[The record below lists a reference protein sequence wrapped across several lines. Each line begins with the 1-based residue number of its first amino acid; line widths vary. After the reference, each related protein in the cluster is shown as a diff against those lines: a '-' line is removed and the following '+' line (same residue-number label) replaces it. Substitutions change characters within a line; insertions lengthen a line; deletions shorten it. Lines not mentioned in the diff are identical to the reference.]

1 MRTTSVPWR
10 VSKYERL
17 TFRGWPSWL
26 RFACVISPVAL
37 AAALALAL
45 ASCQAEAYDSSLR
58 PGPGPGLGAGRE
70 RPLADEVVAANRR
83 MHQRFTAAQR
93 LELGVVHGDLDGAH
107 ADARELAELDQPD
120 ALARWQPYFA
130 SIRDAARQIEGA
142 PGIVGAARLTATL
155 GRRCAR
161 CHEAIGA
168 RIAFPAEPA
177 PAGDPRL
184 VIQMVSHQWAAEQMW
199 QGLIGPSDARWLA
212 GARALSQAPLH
223 IVAQAVTPSSE
234 LDVDDVARIRL
245 YARRAEAAGSQDAR
259 ADLFGTMLGTCAHC
273 HAVLRDR

>member
-1 MRTTSVPWR
+1 MRTLSVPWR
-10 VSKYERL
+10 VSKHERRR
-17 TFRGWPSWL
+17 FRGWPTWL
-26 RFACVISPVAL
+26 RLACLISPVAL

-45 ASCQAEAYDSSLR
+45 ASCQVEARDTAPPRGGS
-58 PGPGPGLGAGRE
+58 
-70 RPLADEVVAANRR
+70 LADDVVAASHR
-83 MHQRFTAAQR
+83 MHQRFTAAAR
-93 LELGVVHGDLDGAH
+93 LELAVVHGDLSGAQ
-107 ADARELAELDQPD
+107 ADAHELAELDQPD
-120 ALARWQPYFA
+120 ALMRWQPYFEE
-130 SIRDAARQIEGA
+130 IREAARQIEVT
-142 PGIVGAARLTATL
+142 PGIIGAARLTAVL

-168 RIAFPAEPA
+168 RIAFPAGPA
-177 PAGDPRL
+177 PSGDPKL
-184 VIQMVSHQWAAEQMW
+184 VVQMVSHQWAAEQMW
-199 QGLIGPSDARWLA
+199 QGLIGPSDGRWLA

-223 IVAQAVTPSSE
+223 IVAQAVTPTSE

>member
-1 MRTTSVPWR
+1 MRTLSVPWR
-10 VSKYERL
+10 VSEHERR
-17 TFRGWPSWL
+17 TFRGWPGWL
-26 RFACVISPVAL
+26 WLVCVISPAV

-45 ASCQAEAYDSSLR
+45 ASCQIEARDTA
-58 PGPGPGLGAGRE
+58 PTGPSGGLV
-70 RPLADEVVAANRR
+70 DEVATASRH

-93 LELGVVHGDLDGAH
+93 LELAVVHGDLAGAH
-107 ADARELAELDQPD
+107 ADARELAELGEPG

-130 SIRDAARQIEGA
+130 SIRDAAGQIEAA

-177 PAGDPRL
+177 PPGDPRL
-184 VIQMVSHQWAAEQMW
+184 VIQMASHRWAAEQMW

-212 GARALSQAPLH
+212 GAGALTRAPLH

-234 LDVDDVARIRL
+234 LDIDDVARIRL

-259 ADLFGTMLGTCAHC
+259 ADLFGAMLGTCAHC

>member
-1 MRTTSVPWR
+1 MRTLSVPWR
-10 VSKYERL
+10 VSKHERR

-26 RFACVISPVAL
+26 RFACLIGPAVL
-37 AAALALAL
+37 AVALALAL
-45 ASCQAEAYDSSLR
+45 ASCQVEARDTAPVRGGS
-58 PGPGPGLGAGRE
+58 
-70 RPLADEVVAANRR
+70 LADDVAAANHR

-93 LELGVVHGDLDGAH
+93 LELSVVHGDLAGAH
-107 ADARELAELDQPD
+107 ADAHELAELDQPD

-130 SIRDAARQIEGA
+130 AIRDAAREIEAA

-161 CHEAIGA
+161 CHEAIDA
-168 RIAFPAEPA
+168 RIAFPAEPR
-177 PAGDPRL
+177 PPGDPKL
-184 VIQMVSHQWAAEQMW
+184 VLQMVSHEWAAEQMW

-234 LDVDDVARIRL
+234 LDIDDVARIRL
-245 YARRAEAAGSQDAR
+245 YARRAQAAGSQDAR

-273 HAVLRDR
+273 HALLRDR

>member
-1 MRTTSVPWR
+1 MRTLSVPWR
-10 VSKYERL
+10 VSKHERY
-17 TFRGWPSWL
+17 TFRGWPGWL
-26 RFACVISPVAL
+26 RFVFVISPVAL

-45 ASCQAEAYDSSLR
+45 ASCQIEAYDT
-58 PGPGPGLGAGRE
+58 GPGRSHGRD
-70 RPLADEVVAANRR
+70 PSLADAVVTANRR

-93 LELGVVHGDLDGAH
+93 LELGIVHGDLAGAH

-130 SIRDAARQIEGA
+130 SIRDAARQIENS
-142 PGIVGAARLTATL
+142 PGIVGAARLTAEL

-177 PAGDPRL
+177 PPGDPRL
-184 VIQMVSHQWAAEQMW
+184 VVQMVSHQWAAEQMW

-234 LDVDDVARIRL
+234 LDIDDVARIRL
-245 YARRAEAAGSQDAR
+245 YARRAQAAGSQDAR
-259 ADLFGTMLGTCAHC
+259 ADLFGAMLGTCAHC

>member
-1 MRTTSVPWR
+1 MRTLSVPWR
-10 VSKYERL
+10 VSKHEWR

-26 RFACVISPVAL
+26 RFACVISPVAV

-45 ASCQAEAYDSSLR
+45 ASCQIEARD
-58 PGPGPGLGAGRE
+58 PGVGVGPGRD
-70 RPLADEVVAANRR
+70 LADAVVAANHR

-93 LELGVVHGDLDGAH
+93 LELGVVHGDLAGAH
-107 ADARELAELDQPD
+107 ADARELAEIDQPD

-130 SIRDAARQIEGA
+130 SIQDAARQIEDS
-142 PGIVGAARLTATL
+142 PGIVGAARLTAAL

-168 RIAFPAEPA
+168 RIVFPAERA
-177 PAGDPRL
+177 PTGDPRL
-184 VIQMVSHQWAAEQMW
+184 VVQMVGHQWAAEQMW

-259 ADLFGTMLGTCAHC
+259 ADLFGAMLGTCAHC